1 MPKKSLKRN
10 HYTKKRGLK
19 GKKRQSYGK
28 RSSKRSNKKR
38 SSKRSN
44 KKRSSKRG
52 GGMLSSAAKI
62 AGKTAAGFANQGF
75 NTVTAKNGSGKSTL
89 NYGADAFRSA
99 AKSGLDLAHAQVKQH
114 PSYDLY
120 QSQIDSAV
128 SAAHNGIDYA
138 HTGLNAVADSAPALK
153 AQLEEAGKK
162 YYAIKQQYDAVEKED
177 DTDLKAANLA
187 IANEALQAQ
196 LSDHG
201 TMLATAASQVGTQV
215 GTQVKAAAHQY
226 LTEDNLKKALESVAN
241 IIKSLSE
248 FNSNPIKAAGN
259 LKGEIQEIE
268 MSTFTRN

>member
-38 SSKRSN
+38 SSKR
-44 KKRSSKRG
+44 G
-52 GGMLSSAAKI
+52 GGDGILSSAAKI

-177 DTDLKAANLA
+177 DTDLKAEKLA